1 MPQLSVICLTV
12 FLMVIGEHII
22 FLFSPQWEVSTVRPL
37 ALGGFVFAAIILG
50 LSALALD
57 AWFYET
63 VWVSV
68 VGIALNVSGAD
79 SVAAKGTWLRGG
91 QPPTGQDV
99 SACSISP
106 FMGPTVGWGDAGSEG
121 GRLLHLWSQP

>member
-79 SVAAKGTWLRGG
+79 SVAA
-91 QPPTGQDV
+91 
-99 SACSISP
+99 
-106 FMGPTVGWGDAGSEG
+106 
-121 GRLLHLWSQP
+121 